1 MRLLPASIL
10 ENKKVGNPDFY
21 RLTLHT
27 EKPLQALPG
36 QFLQISVNDTS
47 LDPLLRRPF
56 SIAGITK
63 TKLTLLYQIKGKGTE
78 LLSRRKTGERISLFG
93 PLGRCYPILPQT
105 KIILAGGLG
114 ATSLLF
120 LVSHLARQKKL
131 YPVTIIL
138 GAKTGEHL
146 FYLSDF
152 QKSGFPV
159 FYATEDGSAGF
170 KGLATSLLSEK
181 IPSLGSKNILYACG
195 PNPMLREVSRLAK
208 RFGWQA
214 YLSLETAMACGYG
227 VCRGCAV
234 LTREGY
240 RLVCTDGP
248 VFTSEQ
254 IIWEKYPVC

>member
-21 RLTLHT
+21 RLMLHT
-27 EKPLQALPG
+27 EKPLPALPG
-36 QFLQISVNDTS
+36 QFLQIPVNDTS
-47 LDPLLRRPF
+47 SDPLLRRPF
-56 SIAGITK
+56 SIAGITE
-63 TKLTLLYQIKGKGTE
+63 TKITLLYRIKGKGTA
-78 LLSRRKTGERISLFG
+78 LLSRRKTGEIISLLG
-93 PLGRCYPILPQT
+93 PLGGCYPILPQP

-114 ATSLLF
+114 AASLLF
-120 LVSHLARQKKL
+120 LVSHLARQKNP

-138 GAKTGEHL
+138 GAKTEEHL

-159 FYATEDGSAGF
+159 LYATEDGSAGF
-170 KGLATSLLSEK
+170 KGLATFLLSEK
-181 IPSLGSKNILYACG
+181 IPSLDRKNILYACG

-208 RFGWQA
+208 RSGWQT

-248 VFTSEQ
+248 VFASEQ
-254 IIWEKYPVC
+254 IIWEEFPE